1 MELNLVR
8 QAAQIFDLVGEVA
21 QIQAF
26 GNGHIHDTYLVQ
38 TQQGQAQHQYILQR
52 FNDQVFTQPEL
63 VMQNIMRV
71 TQHLKQQGCITPELV
86 LTRQGKPYH
95 RDKDAMCWRVLTFI
109 PETYTI
115 EEVQNSAQAYEAA
128 KCFGNFARCLSD
140 LPLDQVHETIPRFHD
155 LAHRYAQ
162 FTQAL
167 TARAFPERE
176 EKAVKAI
183 EWVIQSTALRD
194 EVAITLPKLPLRI
207 LHNDT
212 KVNNVLLRQRT
223 HQGVCAIDL
232 DTVMPGY
239 VLYDFGDMVRT
250 FVSPVAED
258 AQELEQ
264 VTVRQ
269 DILEALTKGYLEAW
283 GDTLETVEKESL
295 WLGARLMP
303 YIIGMRFLTDYL
315 QGDVYYKTAYTEHNL
330 HRAMNQLTLL
340 ERLEE
345 SCKKLRK

>member
-8 QAAQIFDLVGEVA
+8 QAAQVFALAGDIA

-38 TQQGQAQHQYILQR
+38 TQQGQTQYQYILQR

-71 TQHLKQQGCITPELV
+71 TQHLQQQGKVTPELV

-95 RDKDAMCWRVLTFI
+95 RGKDTRCWRVLTFI

-140 LPLDQVHETIPRFHD
+140 LPLAQIHETIPRFHD

-167 TARAFPERE
+167 MARAFPERE
-176 EKAVKAI
+176 EKAAKTIERVKQRA
-183 EWVIQSTALRD
+183 TLRD
-194 EVAITLPKLPLRI
+194 EVAMTLPKLPLRV

-212 KVNNVLLRQRT
+212 KVNNVLLHQRT

-258 AQELEQ
+258 AQELDK
-264 VTVRQ
+264 VTVRR

-283 GDTLETVEKESL
+283 GDALETLEKESL

-315 QGDVYYKTAYTEHNL
+315 QGDVYYKTAYAEHNL

-340 ERLEE
+340 EQLED
-345 SCKKLRK
+345 L